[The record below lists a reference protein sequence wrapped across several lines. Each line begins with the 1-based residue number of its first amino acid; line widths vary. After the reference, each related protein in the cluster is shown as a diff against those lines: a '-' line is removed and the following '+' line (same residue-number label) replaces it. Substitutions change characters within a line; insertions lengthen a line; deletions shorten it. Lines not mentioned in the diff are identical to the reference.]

1 MKCVKSV
8 KSHLSSQNTPYS
20 DFIHSYP
27 EIKTKNNMSAPRYY
41 LRNQILVNEE
51 DVTHEFKVIEMEKYM
66 LTISAFR

>member
-8 KSHLSSQNTPYS
+8 KSHLSSQNT
-20 DFIHSYP
+20 P

-66 LTISAFR
+66 VTVSAFR